1 MQWGGFLQ
9 RGGARHKI
17 AGVSTGKSGTIPPA
31 ERAVFE
37 AVIVPHRS
45 LSRRG
50 FYWLIGVLSALSSL
64 VTFLCWQLGAWPVA
78 GFSAVEIALAL
89 LLVHW
94 HGESGRRESELL
106 LLSEHG
112 LIVRRSRRGGLSE
125 QKVLPVQWLRVVL
138 EERRGRVPGLF
149 LRAHGVSE
157 EVARSLGEEEKRDL
171 ASALT
176 AAFDR
181 MRHPVFDNPQLAD
194 PPRASG

>member
-1 MQWGGFLQ
+1 MRATEL
-9 RGGARHKI
+9 GA
-17 AGVSTGKSGTIPPA
+17 APPA
-31 ERAVFE
+31 ERVVFE

-45 LSRRG
+45 LSRHG
-50 FYWLIGVLSALSSL
+50 FYWLIGVLCGLSSL

-78 GFSAVEIALAL
+78 GFSAAEIVLAL

-106 LLSEHG
+106 LLSEQG
-112 LIVRRSRRGGLSE
+112 LIVRRSRRGGGLGE

-149 LRAHGVSE
+149 LKAHGVSE

-181 MRHPVFDNPQLAD
+181 MRHPVFDNPQLID
-194 PPRASG
+194 PPRASA